1 MSKQATPPPPGDTP
15 KPSAPPPPPAWRN
28 WLWLLLIAAI
38 FAAIYLL
45 PTGSPSTSL
54 TYTQFVHDV
63 QAHQVKTIELASS
76 PSGTSSGTLANGTD
90 YTVVIPPQV
99 GQSFPTGP
107 CWFIRSGGEGEVESG
122 QVA

>member
-1 MSKQATPPPPGDTP
+1 VTLVA
-15 KPSAPPPPPAWRN
+15 APPPPPAWRN

-38 FAAIYLL
+38 FASFYLL

-54 TYTQFVHDV
+54 TYTQFVHNV

-90 YTVVIPPQV
+90 YTVVIPPQA
-99 GQSFPTGP
+99 GQSFLTGLQKAACRCPPPTP
-107 CWFIRSGGEGEVESG
+107 RRASALRC
-122 QVA
+122 